1 MANPVIIN
9 PTMTLAGQAAAFN
22 AANTGIELLI
32 DGVTFGRAHYD
43 PAGNETA
50 LVDPIGSRV
59 PLAGGSRPTPYQL
72 RMSCSW
78 KENVGQVPIAEIGF
92 WSGDV
97 LVFVWSDADPSV
109 IASYKTDGVTYV
121 LFCDLAF
128 AQVPAN
134 SISFVVDPNESAALA
149 ALAAH
154 EGDPYAHPQYLLRSD
169 VAKDAGPLM
178 GLVHA
183 AGSSANALVLS
194 LDAPESELTALSK
207 FQRFQFVA
215 AANNTGPVTVNIEG
229 LGVKAVKRGGDTG
242 LIELDAGDIK
252 VGSLYDLNY
261 DGVSFQLGGGVGS
274 GKTFERFAFKASV
287 AQKDFP
293 APHVPGSIIV
303 LRNGRE
309 IFDYVSAADGSKITV
324 TDPCNIDDD
333 LVILSFKSFKVADGY
348 TKAEVDALMKTASG
362 MPVGAMLP
370 VPKGVVPLGYLE
382 LDGSVKSIATYP
394 DLAAYLG
401 TIFNKGDEGAG
412 NFRLPDSRGEFLR
425 GWDHNRGVD
434 AGRAVG
440 SWQKASA
447 HTIDT
452 GSSVATVADRNTATL
467 AATAL
472 ANMGYDAVSTADYPS
487 AEYTVS
493 TANTS
498 AAVLNNDQLAFGAT
512 RPRNLAVMWCIKAWN
527 APVNQGQ
534 IDVAALAAELEK
546 MKSAVPVG
554 ALMPFPAGV
563 VPPGYVEADGSL
575 FLDALY
581 PDLATYL
588 NKQYNIAGD
597 AANSTRLPET
607 RGEFLRG
614 WDHGRGVDAGR
625 GLGSYQLDA
634 LQNITGNW
642 SAFQATSVGQ
652 SHSGAFR
659 GTGSYSFPQPTG
671 TVVNGPVSVNFDA
684 SLVARTSTE
693 TRPRN
698 LAVMWCIKAWNT
710 PVNQGT
716 IDVGVLAVE
725 LRPGRMIGTRRIRAT
740 QVYWSTPGTRKIRV
754 KGQGAG
760 AAGGGAAST
769 AGGQVS
775 AGCGGSAGAPFDTWI
790 TDGFDGVTVTIGKGG
805 TGVLVAQGNN
815 GGATSFG
822 SFVTAPGG
830 IGGGL
835 SANVAPPLYLGQ
847 TPNSQPAV
855 GATVKNGTGKGGGG
869 VIGPKTDF
877 VVSGEGGASEM
888 GAGGNS
894 ISNSSPGADAVN
906 PGSGGGGAVA
916 LPSYPAHL
924 RGGNGADG
932 WVDIEEWT

>member
-1 MANPVIIN
+1 MADPLILN
-9 PTMTLAGQAAAFN
+9 PTLTLAGQAAAFN
-22 AANTGIELLI
+22 ANNTGIELIL
-32 DGVTFGRAHYD
+32 DAVSFGRAHYN
-43 PAGNETA
+43 PSGNELA
-50 LVDPIGSRV
+50 LVDPVGSRV
-59 PLAGGSRPTPYQL
+59 PFAGGSRPTPYQL
-72 RMSCSW
+72 RISAAW
-78 KENVGQVPIAEIGF
+78 NEDVGEVGIGEIGF
-92 WSGDV
+92 WSGDT
-97 LVFVWSDADPSV
+97 LVFVWSLANGTV
-109 IASYKTDGVTYV
+109 ASYKTDGVAYV
-121 LFCDLAF
+121 LMADIGF
-128 AQVPAN
+128 AQVPAG
-134 SISFVVDPNESAALA
+134 SISLVIDSNADAALA
-149 ALAAH
+149 ALSEH
-154 EGDPYAHPQYLLRSD
+154 EGAANAHPQYLLRAD

-194 LDAPESELTALSK
+194 LDAPESKLPALSK

-229 LGVKAVKRGGDTG
+229 LGVKAVKRGGDAG
-242 LIELDAGDIK
+242 LIDLDAGDIQ

-261 DGVSFQLGGGVGS
+261 DGASFQLGGGVGS

-287 AQKDFP
+287 AQKDFA

-309 IFDYVSAADGSKITV
+309 IFDYASAEDGSKITV

-401 TIFNKGDEGAG
+401 TAFNKGDEGAG

-425 GWDHNRGVD
+425 GWDHGRGVD
-434 AGRAVG
+434 AGRVVG
-440 SWQKASA
+440 TYQADMTKA
-447 HTIDT
+447 HNHGIVLDT
-452 GSSVATVADRNTATL
+452 GSGSGFGTTGVKSSAGGIIGGAARSSTSYTDSTV
-467 AATAL
+467 
-472 ANMGYDAVSTADYPS
+472 G
-487 AEYTVS
+487 AE
-493 TANTS
+493 
-498 AAVLNNDQLAFGAT
+498 T

-597 AANSTRLPET
+597 PANSTRLPET

-693 TRPRN
+693 TRPRS

-716 IDVGVLAVE
+716 IDIAALAPLALQATE
-725 LRPGRMIGTRRIRAT
+725 EKQGTAKIAT
-740 QVYWSTPGTRKIRV
+740 QALTD
-754 KGQGAG
+754 AG
-760 AAGGGAAST
+760 ADDATIVTPKKMRWGFQIQKAANGYIVFPSWLGGLVLQWGSLTTNTSADSVVNYPIQFPTALLGIQST
-769 AGGQVS
+769 AY
-775 AGCGGSAGAPFDTWI
+775 I
-790 TDGFDGVTVTIGKGG
+790 
-805 TGVLVAQGNN
+805 
-815 GGATSFG
+815 
-822 SFVTAPGG
+822 
-830 IGGGL
+830 
-835 SANVAPPLYLGQ
+835 
-847 TPNSQPAV
+847 
-855 GATVKNGTGKGGGG
+855 
-869 VIGPKTDF
+869 
-877 VVSGEGGASEM
+877 GGASSRDTNVM
-888 GAGGNS
+888 IRTDGGSRTTFSVGAFLTASRVNE
-894 ISNSSPGADAVN
+894 AVFWW
-906 PGSGGGGAVA
+906 A
-916 LPSYPAHL
+916 L
-924 RGGNGADG
+924 GF
-932 WVDIEEWT
+932 

>member
-22 AANTGIELLI
+22 AANTGIELII

-43 PAGNETA
+43 PSGNEVA

-92 WSGDV
+92 WAGDV
-97 LVFVWSDADPSV
+97 LVFVWSHSDPTV

-134 SISFVVDPNESAALA
+134 SISFVVDPDESAALA

-178 GLVHA
+178 GLVHS
-183 AGSSANALVLS
+183 AGSAANALILA
-194 LDAPESELTALSK
+194 LDAPESELPALAK

-215 AANNTGPVTVNIEG
+215 NSTNTGPVTVNIEG
-229 LGVKAVKRGGDTG
+229 LGVKAVKRGGDNG

-252 VGSLYDLNY
+252 AGSLYDLNY
-261 DGVSFQLGGGVGS
+261 DGTSFQLGGGVGS
-274 GKTFERFAFKASV
+274 GKAFERYSFTASI
-287 AQKDFP
+287 AQTVFN

-303 LRNGRE
+303 LHQGRE
-309 IFDYVSAADGSKITV
+309 ITDYVSAADGSTV
-324 TDPCNIDDD
+324 TKNIPCNMGDSFE
-333 LVILSFKSFKVADGY
+333 ILAFKSFKVADGY
-348 TKAEVDALMKTASG
+348 TKAEVQALMKTASG
-362 MPVGAMLP
+362 LPVGSMLP
-370 VPKGVVPLGYLE
+370 VPTGIVPIGYME

-394 DLAAYLG
+394 DLAACLG
-401 TIFNKGDEGAG
+401 TAFNKGNEGAG

-434 AGRAVG
+434 AARGIGTYQADEFKSHNHPPTGNVG
-440 SWQKASA
+440 QTSFM
-447 HTIDT
+447 TNT
-452 GSSVATVADRNTATL
+452 YPSSVGLGGSGAGYTATQY
-467 AATAL
+467 AMATT
-472 ANMGYDAVSTADYPS
+472 GDRGGI
-487 AEYTVS
+487 E
-493 TANTS
+493 
-498 AAVLNNDQLAFGAT
+498 T

-563 VPPGYVEADGSL
+563 VPPGYLEADNSL
-575 FLDALY
+575 FLDTLY
-581 PDLATYL
+581 PELAAYL
-588 NKQYNIAGD
+588 SKKFNVAGD
-597 AANSTRLPET
+597 AAGYTRLPET

-625 GLGSYQLDA
+625 VVGSWQDH
-634 LQNITGNW
+634 
-642 SAFQATSVGQ
+642 AFQNHLHALRQTVTTAS
-652 SHSGAFR
+652 
-659 GTGSYSFPQPTG
+659 PTG
-671 TVVNGPVSVNFDA
+671 TGLAVVISGSGTGANSDVPMTGNVGN
-684 SLVARTSTE
+684 E

-716 IDVGVLAVE
+716 IDIAALAP
-725 LRPGRMIGTRRIRAT
+725 LAT
-740 QVYWSTPGTRKIRV
+740 QATEIKDGTAKVATQAEVDAGVDDTKFVTAKKLFGGFGMSIGSNGFIRLPSWLGGFTLQWGITV
-754 KGQGAG
+754 VGSNGDCVITLPTNYNTRHVQILGISGAITGMAVAYTAVSLSG
-760 AAGGGAAST
+760 AVIPCYVPSSGAKAGGGYNVVWLS
-769 AGGQVS
+769 
-775 AGCGGSAGAPFDTWI
+775 
-790 TDGFDGVTVTIGKGG
+790 IGK
-805 TGVLVAQGNN
+805 
-815 GGATSFG
+815 
-822 SFVTAPGG
+822 
-830 IGGGL
+830 
-835 SANVAPPLYLGQ
+835 
-847 TPNSQPAV
+847 
-855 GATVKNGTGKGGGG
+855 
-869 VIGPKTDF
+869 
-877 VVSGEGGASEM
+877 
-888 GAGGNS
+888 
-894 ISNSSPGADAVN
+894 
-906 PGSGGGGAVA
+906 
-916 LPSYPAHL
+916 
-924 RGGNGADG
+924 
-932 WVDIEEWT
+932 

>member
-1 MANPVIIN
+1 
-9 PTMTLAGQAAAFN
+9 
-22 AANTGIELLI
+22 
-32 DGVTFGRAHYD
+32 
-43 PAGNETA
+43 
-50 LVDPIGSRV
+50 
-59 PLAGGSRPTPYQL
+59 
-72 RMSCSW
+72 MSCSW

-134 SISFVVDPNESAALA
+134 SISFIVDPNESAALA
-149 ALAAH
+149 ALATH
-154 EGDPYAHPQYLLRSD
+154 EGDPYAHPQYLLRAD

-183 AGSSANALVLS
+183 AGSSANALVLA
-194 LDAPESELTALSK
+194 LDAPESELMALSK

-215 AANNTGPVTVNIEG
+215 TANNTGPVTVDIEG
-229 LGVKAVKRGGDTG
+229 LGVKAVKRGGDAG

-261 DGVSFQLGGGVGS
+261 DGASFQLGGGVGS

-309 IFDYVSAADGSKITV
+309 IFDYVSAVDGSKITV
-324 TDPCNIDDD
+324 TDPCNVDDD

-370 VPKGVVPLGYLE
+370 VPKGIVPLGYLE

-401 TIFNKGDEGAG
+401 TAFNKGDEGAG

-425 GWDHNRGVD
+425 GWDHGRGVD
-434 AGRAVG
+434 AGRAIG
-440 SWQKASA
+440 SWAADSTRA
-447 HTIDT
+447 HFHKLPT
-452 GSSVATVADRNTATL
+452 GSGGGQVYDPMGDIPVAVLKDGAADWATR
-467 AATAL
+467 ATFGGDNDTL
-472 ANMGYDAVSTADYPS
+472 TIGGVRTYNQS
-487 AEYTVS
+487 AES
-493 TANTS
+493 E
-498 AAVLNNDQLAFGAT
+498 T
-512 RPRNLAVMWCIKAWN
+512 RPRSLAVMWCIKAWI

-563 VPPGYVEADGSL
+563 VPPGYLEADGSL

-588 NKQYNIAGD
+588 NKKYNIAGD
-597 AANSTRLPET
+597 PADSTRLPET

-625 GLGSYQLDA
+625 TLGSWQVGTATYGDGDG
-634 LQNITGNW
+634 QNLPVPNMNNAAHVRVLGLEYDTAPAVPESITVL
-642 SAFQATSVGQ
+642 ATATATVSLSMDGVQ
-652 SHSGAFR
+652 TP
-659 GTGSYSFPQPTG
+659 GTAYAGVDFMRS
-671 TVVNGPVSVNFDA
+671 
-684 SLVARTSTE
+684 
-693 TRPRN
+693 RPRN
-698 LAVMWCIKAWNT
+698 IAVMWCIKAWNT

-716 IDVGVLAVE
+716 IDIAELAARSGRLVGKQT
-725 LRPGRMIGTRRIRAT
+725 IKAT
-740 QVYWSTPGTRKIRV
+740 SQYVPTPGMKFVRV
-754 KGQGAG
+754 RAIGGGGGSAG
-760 AAGGGAAST
+760 TPPTGSASNSASGGAASGSWAEGWFT
-769 AGGQVS
+769 ADEIGL
-775 AGCGGSAGAPFDTWI
+775 
-790 TDGFDGVTVTIGKGG
+790 GVTVTIGEGG
-805 TGVLVAQGNN
+805 L
-815 GGATSFG
+815 GGAAGASGQAGGMTSFG
-822 SFVTAPGG
+822 
-830 IGGGL
+830 
-835 SANVAPPLYLGQ
+835 PLMGC
-847 TPNSQPAV
+847 P
-855 GATVKNGTGKGGGG
+855 GGGG
-869 VIGPKTDF
+869 STVPNTVATTSSALWGAGVPGPVAWGGSVINSAGTC
-877 VVSGEGGASEM
+877 GEGGMSVANSVLP
-888 GAGGNS
+888 GVGGG
-894 ISNSSPGADAVN
+894 SPFGSGGHATSTAQ
-906 PGSGGGGAVA
+906 PGSGFGAGASGVHA
-916 LPSYPAHL
+916 AANSPAKQ
-924 RGGNGADG
+924 GANGSKG
-932 WVDIEEWT
+932 VVIVEEYA